1 MSNIM
6 PARKS
11 RLSSNMLKQHFLK
24 KRYNIKKYSFNK
36 KGLYMQSM
44 ENITKNEINILIG
57 TEIFHQNGSSA
68 FNSNFEP
75 L

>member
-1 MSNIM
+1 
-6 PARKS
+6 
-11 RLSSNMLKQHFLK
+11 
-24 KRYNIKKYSFNK
+24 
-36 KGLYMQSM
+36 MQSM

-57 TEIFHQNGSSA
+57 TEIFYQNESSA

>member
-6 PARKS
+6 PARKP
-11 RLSSNMLKQHFLK
+11 RLSSNMLMKHFLK

-57 TEIFHQNGSSA
+57 TEIFYQNESSA